1 MTIEEAAQSY
11 GLKKTT
17 ALVDDSIVF
26 MVRRIY
32 NGDSSLYF
40 RILRVLNPRVNWLQ
54 VPAGTAIYYLPEE
67 AITSDLQ

>member
-11 GLKKTT
+11 GLKRTT

-54 VPAGTAIYYLPEE
+54 VPAGTSIYYLPEE